1 MPAQIKLKK
10 GKDRV
15 IHNRHPWIYS
25 GAIAQMPEIEKGEI
39 VEILND
45 ENKLVAYAFY
55 APGNQITARVFD
67 FTHEPKNVETA
78 EYWQERIYDAY
89 ELRKKYI
96 MNEQTNSYRLLHAE
110 GDFLPGLIADVY
122 KDVVVLQFL
131 IKGTE
136 KIKDWI
142 IQALTNLGFKYIY
155 AKSKNVSQVLEQM
168 DIPKGWLSKKGPE
181 RVEILENGAKFIVD
195 FQTGQKTGF
204 FLDQRDARKLVGQYS
219 KGKKVL
225 NTFSY
230 SGGFSI
236 YALLAGAELVH
247 SVDSSES
254 AITLAEENVIL
265 NGFSSPQHQGF
276 TQDVFSYLKSM
287 EDDFYDLIVLDP
299 PAFAKTARAVNN
311 ATRGYKE
318 LNLKAMKKIK
328 KGGILFTFSCSQKI
342 NRDLFR
348 KIIFGAAAD
357 AGRNIRILHQTTQPP
372 DHPINIYHP
381 ENEYLKGLVLYVE

>member
-25 GAIAQMPEIEKGEI
+25 GAIEQMPKIEKGEI
-39 VEILND
+39 VEILNH
-45 ENKLVAYAFY
+45 ENQLVAYAFY

-67 FTHEPKNVETA
+67 FTNETKNIETA
-78 EYWQERIYDAY
+78 EYWQERIYAAY

-96 MNEQTNSYRLLHAE
+96 ISEQTNSYRLLHAE
-110 GDFLPGLIADVY
+110 GDFFPGLIADVY

-136 KIKDWI
+136 RLKDWI
-142 IQALTNLGFKYIY
+142 IQALTKLGFKYIY

-168 DIPKGWLSKKGPE
+168 NIPKGWLSEKGPE
-181 RVEILENGAKFIVD
+181 KVEILENGAKFIVD

-204 FLDQRDARKLVGQYS
+204 FLDQRDARELVGQYS
-219 KGKKVL
+219 KGKNVL

-236 YALLAGAELVH
+236 YALMAGAKLVH

-254 AITLAEENVIL
+254 AINLAEENVVL

-287 EDDFYDLIVLDP
+287 EDNFYDLIVLDP

-357 AGRNIRILHQTTQPP
+357 ARRNIRILHQTTQPP

>member
-1 MPAQIKLKK
+1 
-10 GKDRV
+10 
-15 IHNRHPWIYS
+15 
-25 GAIAQMPEIEKGEI
+25 
-39 VEILND
+39 
-45 ENKLVAYAFY
+45 
-55 APGNQITARVFD
+55 
-67 FTHEPKNVETA
+67 
-78 EYWQERIYDAY
+78 
-89 ELRKKYI
+89 
-96 MNEQTNSYRLLHAE
+96 MN
-110 GDFLPGLIADVY
+110 
-122 KDVVVLQFL
+122 
-131 IKGTE
+131 
-136 KIKDWI
+136 
-142 IQALTNLGFKYIY
+142 
-155 AKSKNVSQVLEQM
+155 
-168 DIPKGWLSKKGPE
+168 IPKGWLSEKGPE
-181 RVEILENGAKFIVD
+181 KVEILENGAKFIVD
-195 FQTGQKTGF
+195 FQRGQKTGF

-219 KGKKVL
+219 KGKNVL

-236 YALLAGAELVH
+236 YALLAGAKLVH

-254 AITLAEENVIL
+254 AINLAEKNVLL
-265 NGFSSPQHQGF
+265 NGFSAPQHQGF
-276 TQDVFSYLKSM
+276 TQDVFSYLKSI
-287 EDDFYDLIVLDP
+287 EDNFYDLIVLDP

-357 AGRNIRILHQTTQPP
+357 ARRNVRILHQTTQAP

>member
-25 GAIAQMPEIEKGEI
+25 GAIAQMPELEKGEI
-39 VEILND
+39 VEILNND
-45 ENKLVAYAFY
+45 NQLVAYAFY

-67 FTHEPKNVETA
+67 FTNETKNIESA
-78 EYWQERIYDAY
+78 EYWQERIYAAY

-96 MNEQTNSYRLLHAE
+96 ISEQTNSYRLLHAE
-110 GDFLPGLIADVY
+110 GDFFPGLIADVY

-136 KIKDWI
+136 RLKDWI

-155 AKSKNVSQVLEQM
+155 AKSKNASQVLEQM
-168 DIPKGWLSKKGPE
+168 NIPKGWLSEKGPE
-181 RVEILENGAKFIVD
+181 KVEILENGAKFIVD
-195 FQTGQKTGF
+195 FQRGQKTGF
-204 FLDQRDARKLVGQYS
+204 FLDQRDARKLVGHYS
-219 KGKKVL
+219 KGKNVL

-236 YALLAGAELVH
+236 YALLAGAKLVH

-254 AITLAEENVIL
+254 AINLAEKNVLL
-265 NGFSSPQHQGF
+265 NGFSAPQHQGF
-276 TQDVFSYLKSM
+276 TQDVFSYLKSI
-287 EDDFYDLIVLDP
+287 EDNFYDLIVLDP

-357 AGRNIRILHQTTQPP
+357 ARRNVRILHQTTQAP

>member
-25 GAIAQMPEIEKGEI
+25 GAVAQMPELEKGEI
-39 VEILND
+39 VEILNH
-45 ENKLVAYAFY
+45 ENQLVAYAFY
-55 APGNQITARVFD
+55 APGNQIIARVFD
-67 FTHEPKNVETA
+67 FTNEKKDIETA
-78 EYWQERIYDAY
+78 EYWQERIYTAY

-96 MNEQTNSYRLLHAE
+96 ISKQTNSYRLLHAE
-110 GDFLPGLIADVY
+110 GDFFPGLIADVY

-136 KIKDWI
+136 RIKYWI

-168 DIPKGWLSKKGPE
+168 NIPKGWLSEEGPE
-181 RVEILENGAKFIVD
+181 KVEILENGVKFIVD

-204 FLDQRDARKLVGQYS
+204 FLDQRDARELVGQYS
-219 KGKKVL
+219 KGKNVL

-236 YALLAGAELVH
+236 YALMAGAKLVH

-254 AITLAEENVIL
+254 AIKLAEENAVL
-265 NGFSSPQHQGF
+265 NGFSAPQHQGF

-287 EDDFYDLIVLDP
+287 EDNFYDLIVLDP

-342 NRDLFR
+342 DRDLFR

-357 AGRNIRILHQTTQPP
+357 AQRNIRILHQTTQPP